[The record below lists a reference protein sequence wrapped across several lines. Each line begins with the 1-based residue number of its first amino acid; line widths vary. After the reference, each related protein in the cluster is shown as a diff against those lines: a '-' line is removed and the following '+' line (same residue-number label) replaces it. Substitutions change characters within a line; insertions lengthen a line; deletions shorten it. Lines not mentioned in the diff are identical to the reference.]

1 MEKRQT
7 SEGILIAH
15 HTLIISLNT
24 EFCLPIIYR
33 IFTTTVFSLPAFYL
47 INLFM
52 HISPLIRKIFSI
64 STLLLFFAGVM
75 LLVSLKSFIQS
86 SYSFKKL
93 IVYEGMIKEKK
104 RLPSILRYASDEQY
118 LLVKCWDQKQF
129 VASID
134 IDYMDS
140 VVWVDD
146 SVMVYTKPPGG
157 FFNHVITSR
166 YGNQVKDTE
175 FDNEIYHMVRKA
187 DNTIIKDY
195 DQHIRTLKKT
205 FWIAPIGSFVCLFFY
220 FMRRS
225 KTGRKMIVSRTSIDF

>member
-1 MEKRQT
+1 
-7 SEGILIAH
+7 
-15 HTLIISLNT
+15 
-24 EFCLPIIYR
+24 
-33 IFTTTVFSLPAFYL
+33 
-47 INLFM
+47 M